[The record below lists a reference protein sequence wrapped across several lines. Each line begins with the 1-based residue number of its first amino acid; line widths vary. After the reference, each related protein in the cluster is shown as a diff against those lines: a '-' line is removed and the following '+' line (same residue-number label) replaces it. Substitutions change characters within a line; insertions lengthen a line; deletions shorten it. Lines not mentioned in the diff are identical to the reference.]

1 MARPGRRAM
10 RPEPRPLAPR
20 RSRRAWRAASW
31 LVLAGLCCRQ
41 VEAKLDPPPP
51 AVEGVE
57 PRVRERLLERF
68 SAVQKSPVDGE
79 VWGRYGMALEA
90 HRQVDAAQI
99 AYEEARRLSPKDF
112 RWPYYLGTLLEYRDP
127 DEAARWLLIAVEL
140 DGGYAPARIRLG
152 EVLEK
157 LGRSEEAAKQFQHA
171 ERLDPTNPLAPFGS
185 GRIALAAGEVGE
197 AVGHLERAYRLGRDV
212 QAIVVTLSRAVYR
225 QGDAER
231 ARSLAAE
238 ARGLPRMTHHED
250 PRRAAVRDE
259 AVDTESYLLRAR
271 TYLDVGQ
278 AQRALAVV
286 SELLR
291 SDPEQAEA
299 HLLAAGIHDALGDT
313 AAATREAEA
322 ALALDPELLR
332 ARGVLAGALFKS
344 RRPAEAEREARRVL
358 SEDPNDFHM
367 LLIVALCAGER
378 GDAPVMLAHLD
389 RAFAARNADPQLRR
403 LLRQLLMDVADSFAA
418 VGQRREAAA
427 RLDQA
432 LVLSREDGEA
442 AGVLDELGRRIAN
455 LR

>member
-1 MARPGRRAM
+1 
-10 RPEPRPLAPR
+10 
-20 RSRRAWRAASW
+20 
-31 LVLAGLCCRQ
+31 
-41 VEAKLDPPPP
+41 
-51 AVEGVE
+51 
-57 PRVRERLLERF
+57 
-68 SAVQKSPVDGE
+68 
-79 VWGRYGMALEA
+79 MALEA

-99 AYEEARRLSPKDF
+99 AYREAQRLAPKDF

-127 DEAARWLLIAVEL
+127 DESARWLSSAIEL
-140 DGGYAPARIRLG
+140 DARYAPARIRLG

-157 LGRSEEAAKQFQHA
+157 LGRSAEAGKQFAQA
-171 ERLDPTNPLAPFGS
+171 ERLDSTNPLAPFGS
-185 GRIALAAGEVGE
+185 GRIALAAGQVDE
-197 AVGHLERAYRLGRDV
+197 AVAHLERAYRLGSEV

-225 QGDAER
+225 QGDTER

-299 HLLAAGIHDALGDT
+299 HLLAAGIHDALGDP

-322 ALALDPELLR
+322 ALAVDPGLLR

-358 SEDPNDFHM
+358 SEDPDDFHM
-367 LLIVALCAGER
+367 LLIVALVAAER
-378 GDAPVMLAHLD
+378 GDASTMLAHLD
-389 RAFAARNADPQLRR
+389 RAFAARNDDPELRLLLRR
-403 LLRQLLMDVADSFAA
+403 LLLDVADSFAEI
-418 VGQRREAAA
+418 GQRREAAA
-427 RLDQA
+427 RLEQA
-432 LVLSREDGEA
+432 LTLAREDGEA
-442 AGVLDELGRRIAN
+442 APVLDELRRRIEL